1 MITLHVTL
9 TILITYRFLKR
20 FYINK
25 IDDLATKCGLFKS
38 ENCVPIFYMAF
49 FLFKIGVTGLAIRY
63 LRIAAFLPVQY
74 MQKLLPP
81 SLPLIIITCHTP
93 PHYTLYISVLL
104 VDACSMIVVFTN
116 KIDMLS
122 ANFNWKREVNLD
134 LNQ

>member
-49 FLFKIGVTGLAIRY
+49 FLFKIGVTDLAIRY

-74 MQKLLPP
+74 MQTLLSP
-81 SLPLIIITCHTP
+81 SL
-93 PHYTLYISVLL
+93 
-104 VDACSMIVVFTN
+104 
-116 KIDMLS
+116 
-122 ANFNWKREVNLD
+122 
-134 LNQ
+134 